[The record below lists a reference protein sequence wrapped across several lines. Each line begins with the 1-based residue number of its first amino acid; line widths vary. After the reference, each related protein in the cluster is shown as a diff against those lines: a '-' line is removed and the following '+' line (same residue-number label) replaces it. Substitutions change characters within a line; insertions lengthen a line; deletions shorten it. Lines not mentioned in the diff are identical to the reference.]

1 MFGQIAAATP
11 RIRVGSGGVTLPN
24 HAPLMVAERF
34 KVLQALFPGLRPWPR
49 TGDRS
54 GHFVCVA
61 RAAGPTG
68 RRRIPRTLLGIVA
81 AGGKRFSGGS
91 SVPQRARDAGR
102 CRAAAHLAVG
112 VERLQRGARGRVRNG
127 FRFCAS
133 FRRLRCGERHAQL
146 SQKFQAIGGAGAAL
160 RHSRHRGDSGRYG
173 CASGTHRRECRTAL
187 RAARPRRISSTGI
200 AGSRR
205 GLSLHAKRSRKAGAP
220 SRPARGRKR

>member
-102 CRAAAHLAVG
+102 CRAAAH
-112 VERLQRGARGRVRNG
+112 
-127 FRFCAS
+127 F
-133 FRRLRCGERHAQL
+133 RLRCGVRHAQL